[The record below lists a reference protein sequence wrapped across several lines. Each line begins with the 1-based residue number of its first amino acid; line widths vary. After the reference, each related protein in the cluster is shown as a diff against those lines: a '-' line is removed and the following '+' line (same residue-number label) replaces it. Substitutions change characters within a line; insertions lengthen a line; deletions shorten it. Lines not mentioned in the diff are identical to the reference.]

1 MAASAAKVLNQISD
15 QVGNGPEFEFED
27 PASMWIDLVHA
38 CRAPDAAARR
48 HGVER
53 CLIEAR
59 NSHWT
64 KELWEEELAICAGDQ
79 GVEWGTDTAAASY
92 IEEEGMGPSEGGS
105 DYVPG

>member
-1 MAASAAKVLNQISD
+1 MAASAAKVLNQLQG

-27 PASMWIDLVHA
+27 PASMWIALVDA
-38 CRAPDAAARR
+38 CRAPDASARR
-48 HGVER
+48 SGVER

-64 KELWEEELAICAGDQ
+64 KELWAEELATCA
-79 GVEWGTDTAAASY
+79 ELTESY
-92 IEEEGMGPSEGGS
+92 DGEEGMEPSEGGS